1 MQETAISVLRNE
13 SFQIVMAGIMP
24 AILLVAYICWKDR
37 KHPEPVWW
45 ILYATMM
52 GCGAAV
58 VSTFLAAGIEHLPL
72 WALVPEGSTLHAWA
86 TAFLLAAVPEEVG
99 KWWFLTRI
107 AKSNPYFDERMD
119 AIVYAVCIGM
129 GFAGLENVLY
139 LFNAAEDW
147 MQVAAARSLLSV
159 PGHFAF
165 AVLMGYYYGK
175 VHFAR
180 SKWKKL
186 RLGPMVLLAPIVA
199 HGIYDGL
206 LMMNHD
212 LPAVIA
218 AAISIAFIVF
228 LIRLHRYSRVRIKRF
243 EGR

>member
-24 AILLVAYICWKDR
+24 AILLVAYICWRDR

-58 VSTFLAAGIEHLPL
+58 ISSFLCAGIELLPL
-72 WALVPEGSTLHAWA
+72 WAFIPAGSTLHAWA
-86 TAFLLAAVPEEVG
+86 TAFLLAAVPEELG

-165 AVLMGYYYGK
+165 AVLMGYYFGK

-186 RLGPMVLLAPIVA
+186 RLGPMVLLAPVLA

-212 LPAVIA
+212 LPAVIT
-218 AAISIAFIVF
+218 AAISITFVVF
-228 LIRLHRYSRVRIKRF
+228 LIRLHRYSGVRIKRF

>member
-1 MQETAISVLRNE
+1 MDSATQVVHDE
-13 SFQIVMAGIMP
+13 SFQIVMAGILP

-45 ILYATMM
+45 IIYATLM
-52 GCGAAV
+52 GCCSV
-58 VSTFLAAGIEHLPL
+58 VLSALPAGLMHMLPVWNL
-72 WALVPEGSTLHAWA
+72 IPEGSTLHAWA
-86 TAFLLAAVPEEVG
+86 TAFLLAAVPEELA
-99 KWWFLTRI
+99 KWWFLTRL

-119 AIVYAVCIGM
+119 SIVYAVCIGM
-129 GFAGLENVLY
+129 GFAGLENVAY
-139 LFNAAEDW
+139 LFDAAEEW
-147 MQVAAARSLLSV
+147 LQVAAARSLLSV

-218 AAISIAFIVF
+218 AAISITFIVF
-228 LIRLHRYSRVRIKRF
+228 LVRLHRYSRVRIKRF

>member
-24 AILLVAYICWKDR
+24 AILLVAYICWRDR

-58 VSTFLAAGIEHLPL
+58 ISSFLCAGIELLPL
-72 WALVPEGSTLHAWA
+72 WAFIPAGSTLHAWA
-86 TAFLLAAVPEEVG
+86 TAFLLAAVPEELG

-107 AKSNPYFDERMD
+107 AKSNPHFDERMD
-119 AIVYAVCIGM
+119 SIVYAVCIGM

-147 MQVAAARSLLSV
+147 MQLAAARSLLSV

-180 SKWKKL
+180 SKWKKV
-186 RLGPMVLLAPIVA
+186 RLAPMVLLAPVLA

-212 LPAVIA
+212 LPAVIT
-218 AAISIAFIVF
+218 AAIGVTFIVF

>member
-1 MQETAISVLRNE
+1 MDFATSLLHNE

-58 VSTFLAAGIEHLPL
+58 LSTFLSAGLERLPL
-72 WALVPEGSTLHAWA
+72 WGGIPEGSTLHAWA
-86 TAFLLAAVPEEVG
+86 MAFLLAAVPEELG

-119 AIVYAVCIGM
+119 SIVYAVCIGM

-139 LFNAAEDW
+139 LFNAAEEW
-147 MQVAAARSLLSV
+147 RNVALARSLLSV

-165 AVLMGYYYGK
+165 AVLMGYYFGK

-186 RLGPMVLLAPIVA
+186 RLGPMVLLAPITA
-199 HGIYDGL
+199 HGVYDGL

-212 LPAVIA
+212 LPTIIA
-218 AAISIAFIVF
+218 AAISVVFIVF
-228 LIRLHRYSRVRIKRF
+228 LIRLHRYSGTRIKRF